1 MSGSTDRVVMA
12 RALAALFG
20 AGATLVAITLVL
32 PHRDD
37 EAQLGLLIPVGLAY
51 VVVALLLRAPRRLS
65 TRTLS
70 VVLGFGSLLIGLC
83 VIYGGPA
90 GTVYAFMYVWVALYA
105 GAFFEVREIV
115 AHLVWIF
122 VSYVAVLVISGD
134 VRPAGAQWL
143 MAAGTSVVVAALVLI
158 LTRRLRAQS
167 RDQTAVTLVANAIG
181 GADQVSSRLIAETLC
196 SSLQQ

>member
-105 GAFFEVREIV
+105 GAFFAVRETC
-115 AHLVWIF
+115 AHLAWVF
-122 VSYVAVLVISGD
+122 ATYVGVLAVSGD
-134 VRPAGAQWL
+134 VHPPGSAWL
-143 MAAGTSVVVAALVLI
+143 MAAGTSAVVSALVLA
-158 LTRRLRAQS
+158 LTRQLRAQS
-167 RDQTAVTLVANAIG
+167 RDQAAVTRIANMIG
-181 GADQVSSRLIAETLC
+181 GT
-196 SSLQQ
+196 